1 VRSSP
6 SSKNILCLLKFF
18 YNDTFHGLFNRPFFR
33 SRLNR
38 YGLLLLLTAAYL
50 GYFYLNMVQLST
62 LTTNAKEADQAT
74 LLLAGKMTLSS
85 YFNVVF
91 ILGTFMF
98 ILLNATVSLN
108 RNSLFFAQTLPFSE
122 REVNVSQRL
131 FKLSV
136 ALVFFELL
144 MIIVA
149 PALKLIP
156 MQWGVALLVL
166 LTLHTVFIASF
177 WILDFLYA
185 ALLQKMSG
193 LKRIILGF
201 VLDLCLIGLVTF
213 HLIKTRF
220 QIDVWVSTLPYSI
233 LTLTLFVLAGSILIG
248 GAAYLLQTLFFSRN
262 HLYVRQSYFKLGLPA
277 FNIGLATTMPAII
290 RSKNFL
296 YFWALLAVMSAG
308 ALYQVG
314 LGGTMQ
320 LWLFLL
326 PILGIVTITYADA
339 TLAVRK
345 LYGLYRIHPLMELGS
360 LLGVS
365 IILMA
370 PALYVGIVE
379 TNSLNPYLYGINIFF
394 AATIAGFLFPKSQ
407 SNINET
413 IASVLTIILIILLS
427 VLVSIDGALYPALLF
442 LLGVLYL
449 ILKKEYEVAK

>member
-1 VRSSP
+1 MRSSP

-108 RNSLFFAQTLPFSE
+108 RNSLFFAKTLPFSE

-156 MQWGVALLVL
+156 MQWGIALLVL

-185 ALLQKMSG
+185 ALLQNMSG
-193 LKRIILGF
+193 LKRIYPGIRARFMSNRPGDLSFNQDTISNRCLGQHAA
-201 VLDLCLIGLVTF
+201 VLYSYTNTIRTSRK
-213 HLIKTRF
+213 HLDWRSC
-220 QIDVWVSTLPYSI
+220 VS
-233 LTLTLFVLAGSILIG
+233 
-248 GAAYLLQTLFFSRN
+248 
-262 HLYVRQSYFKLGLPA
+262 PA
-277 FNIGLATTMPAII
+277 NPI
-290 RSKNFL
+290 
-296 YFWALLAVMSAG
+296 
-308 ALYQVG
+308 
-314 LGGTMQ
+314 
-320 LWLFLL
+320 LL
-326 PILGIVTITYADA
+326 PQPSLCAS
-339 TLAVRK
+339 
-345 LYGLYRIHPLMELGS
+345 EL
-360 LLGVS
+360 L
-365 IILMA
+365 
-370 PALYVGIVE
+370 
-379 TNSLNPYLYGINIFF
+379 
-394 AATIAGFLFPKSQ
+394 
-407 SNINET
+407 
-413 IASVLTIILIILLS
+413 
-427 VLVSIDGALYPALLF
+427 
-442 LLGVLYL
+442 
-449 ILKKEYEVAK
+449 